1 MAIPGSKACR
11 IASSGDTVRDF
22 APVAGSQFSL
32 SEISATRIMASQ
44 NPGIATPSEAI
55 MLTILSTQPLGLIA
69 ATMPIGIP
77 VTSASNSAME
87 TISSVFGKAL
97 EIEVAT
103 FSPDSS
109 DCDRSPCTA
118 LPSQVPY
125 CARKGRS
132 RPYTRLIS
140 VMRASVALSPAS
152 VTAMSPGTS
161 LSSENTM
168 KVASRITG
176 SACNR
181 RLPMTFA
188 GLRRAIP

>member
-1 MAIPGSKACR
+1 M
-11 IASSGDTVRDF
+11 DTIR
-22 APVAGSQFSL
+22 
-32 SEISATRIMASQ
+32 
-44 NPGIATPSEAI
+44 
-55 MLTILSTQPLGLIA
+55 
-69 ATMPIGIP
+69 
-77 VTSASNSAME
+77 
-87 TISSVFGKAL
+87 SVFGKAR

-118 LPSQVPY
+118 LPSHVPY
-125 CARKGRS
+125 CTRKGRS
-132 RPYTRLIS
+132 RPYTFLIS
-140 VMRASVALSPAS
+140 SIRASVALSPAS

-181 RLPMTFA
+181 RPPMTFA